1 MDQLFQE
8 HSEALRELD
17 QGVLSKKLR
26 HLGLLYHY
34 VNAYNAM
41 KHAHKEYTKYV
52 ETDTY
57 TFGGGYGDRWT
68 TVTRL
73 RREKDETYWRAH
85 GLFLDLKGL

>member
-1 MDQLFQE
+1 MDQLFQDY
-8 HSEALRELD
+8 SEALRDLD
-17 QGVLSKKLR
+17 QGILKKKLR

-41 KHAHKEYTKYV
+41 IVAHKEYTKYV

-73 RREKDETYWRAH
+73 LREKDDAYWRAQA
-85 GLFLDLKGL
+85 LFLDLKGL

>member
-8 HSEALRELD
+8 YSEALSDLD
-17 QGVLSKKLR
+17 RVMLKKKLR
-26 HLGLLYHY
+26 HLGLVYHY

-41 KHAHKEYTKYV
+41 IEANKEYAKYV

-57 TFGGGYGDRWT
+57 TFGCGYGDRWT

-73 RREKDETYWRAH
+73 RREKYEAYLRAN
-85 GLFLDLKGL
+85 GLFLELKGL